1 MELVLGADSST
12 QSEVVAET
20 IAELRAGLSAVADVD
35 KAEGMAAYTKGHFTY
50 LGVQAGD
57 RRIASKALLKAA
69 KTMDPDHLLATAQD
83 LWAEPERE
91 FHYVGMDLLRAGAK
105 NLRVGDLNQ
114 VRSFIEATPW
124 WDTVDSLAI
133 HTTGTMVAAH
143 PDLVDDMDFWIES
156 DDIWIARTAILH
168 QLMFKERT
176 DTNRLFTY
184 CEMRMVDTEFFI
196 RKAIGWALRHY
207 ARTDPDAVRSFVTTN
222 EASLSGLSK
231 REALK
236 NLV

>member
-1 MELVLGADSST
+1 MT
-12 QSEVVAET
+12 QPAGST
-20 IAELRAGLSAVADVD
+20 IAELRDGLLTVADAE
-35 KAEGMAAYTKGHFTY
+35 KAEGMAAYMKGHFTY
-50 LGVQAGD
+50 LGVLAGD
-57 RRIASKALLKAA
+57 RRLVSKSLLKQG
-69 KTMDPDHLLATAQD
+69 KSMEPEELLGTAEA
-83 LWAEPERE
+83 LWAERERE

-105 NLRVGDLNQ
+105 NLRSTDLPR
-114 VRSFIEATPW
+114 VRARVEATPW

-133 HTTGTMVAAH
+133 HTTGTMVTTH
-143 PDLVDDMDFWIES
+143 PELAEEMDLWVES

-168 QLMFKERT
+168 QLMFKDLT

-184 CEMRMVDTEFFI
+184 CEMRMDDTEFFL

-207 ARTDPDAVRSFVTTN
+207 ARTDPDAVRSFVAKN

-236 NLV
+236 NL